1 MSTHIEAK
9 KGEIAETVLMP
20 GDPLRAKFIAENFLE
35 DAKLYNSVRNA
46 FGYTG
51 TYQGHPIS
59 VQASGMGIPSI
70 SIYANELMNEYE
82 VQNLIRVG
90 TAGSMSTEVNV
101 RDIVIG
107 SGASTDSGIIQTT
120 FGAGMYY
127 APIADYEL
135 LSSAVE
141 TAKAKNLNYHVGN
154 VLSADRFYNDEIDNI
169 KLSDYGILA
178 VEMEMAALYM
188 LAAKYK
194 RHALG
199 ILTISDHLI
208 TGESTSAKERQTGF
222 GQMMELALD
231 SVVKVLDK

>member
-1 MSTHIEAK
+1 MSTHIAAQA
-9 KGEIAETVLMP
+9 GEIAPTVLMP

-51 TYQGHPIS
+51 TYKGQPIS

-70 SIYANELMNEYE
+70 SIYANELMRDYD

-90 TAGSMSTEVNV
+90 TAGGMSPDIHV

-107 SGASTDSGIIQTT
+107 MGASTDSGIIQTT
-120 FGAGMYY
+120 FGAGLYY
-127 APIADYEL
+127 APIANYEL

-141 TAKAKNLNYHVGN
+141 TAKEKGLNYHVGN
-154 VLSADRFYNDEIDNI
+154 VLSADRFYNEEIDNV
-169 KLSDYGILA
+169 KLVDYGVMA

-188 LAAKYK
+188 LAAKYN
-194 RHALG
+194 RRALG
-199 ILTISDHLI
+199 ILSISDHLA
-208 TGESTSAKERQTGF
+208 TGEATTAQERETGL
-222 GQMMELALD
+222 GQMIELALD
-231 SVVKVLDK
+231 SVVKTL

>member
-1 MSTHIEAK
+1 MSTHIAAQA
-9 KGEIAETVLMP
+9 GEIAPTVLMP

-51 TYQGHPIS
+51 TYKGQPIS

-70 SIYANELMNEYE
+70 SIYANELMRDYD

-90 TAGSMSTEVNV
+90 TAGGMSPDIHV

-107 SGASTDSGIIQTT
+107 MGASTDSGIIQTT
-120 FGAGMYY
+120 FGAGLYY
-127 APIADYEL
+127 APIANYEL

-141 TAKAKNLNYHVGN
+141 TAKEKGLNYHVGN
-154 VLSADRFYNDEIDNI
+154 VLSADRFYNEEIDNV
-169 KLSDYGILA
+169 KLVDYGVMA

-188 LAAKYK
+188 LAAKYN
-194 RHALG
+194 RRALG
-199 ILTISDHLI
+199 ILSISDHLV
-208 TGESTSAKERQTGF
+208 TGEATTAQERETGL
-222 GQMMELALD
+222 GQMIELALD
-231 SVVKVLDK
+231 SVVKTL

>member
-9 KGEIAETVLMP
+9 PGDIAETVLMP
-20 GDPLRAKFIAENFLE
+20 GDPLRAKFIAETYFENPVR
-35 DAKLYNSVRNA
+35 YNTVRNA

-51 TYQGHPIS
+51 TYHGQRVS

-70 SIYANELMNEYE
+70 SIYATELMRDYG

-90 TAGSMSTEVNV
+90 TAGAVSQDVHV

-107 SGASTDSGIIQTT
+107 QAASTDSGIIQST
-120 FGAGMYY
+120 FGAGIYY
-127 APIADYEL
+127 APIADYNL
-135 LSSAVE
+135 LSAAVS
-141 TAKAKNLNYHVGN
+141 TAQEKQLKFHVGN
-154 VLSADRFYNDEIDNI
+154 VFAADRFYNDEIDNE
-169 KLSDYGILA
+169 KLADYGIMA

-199 ILTISDHLI
+199 ILTISDHIL
-208 TGESTSAKERQTGF
+208 TGEATTAQERQTGF
-222 GQMMELALD
+222 GQMIELALD
-231 SVVKVLDK
+231 SVLQTL

>member
-1 MSTHIEAK
+1 MSTHIAAQA
-9 KGEIAETVLMP
+9 GEIAPTVLMP

-51 TYQGHPIS
+51 TYKGKPIS

-70 SIYANELMNEYE
+70 SIYANELMRDYD

-90 TAGSMSTEVNV
+90 TAGGMSPDIHV

-107 SGASTDSGIIQTT
+107 MGASTDSGIIQTT
-120 FGAGMYY
+120 FGAGLYY
-127 APIADYEL
+127 APIANYEL

-141 TAKAKNLNYHVGN
+141 TAKEKGLNYHVGN
-154 VLSADRFYNDEIDNI
+154 VLSADRFYNEEIDNV
-169 KLSDYGILA
+169 KLDDYGVMA

-188 LAAKYK
+188 LAAKYN
-194 RHALG
+194 RRALG
-199 ILTISDHLI
+199 ILSISDHLV
-208 TGESTSAKERQTGF
+208 TGEATTAQERETGL
-222 GQMMELALD
+222 GQMIELALD
-231 SVVKVLDK
+231 SVVKTL

>member
-1 MSTHIEAK
+1 MSTHIAAQA
-9 KGEIAETVLMP
+9 GEIAPTVLMP

-51 TYQGHPIS
+51 TYKGQPIS

-70 SIYANELMNEYE
+70 SIYANELMRDYD

-90 TAGSMSTEVNV
+90 TAGGMSPDIHV

-107 SGASTDSGIIQTT
+107 MGASTDSGIIQTT
-120 FGAGMYY
+120 FGAGLYY
-127 APIADYEL
+127 APIANYEL

-141 TAKAKNLNYHVGN
+141 TAKEKGLNYHVGN
-154 VLSADRFYNDEIDNI
+154 VLSADRFYNEEIDNV
-169 KLSDYGILA
+169 KLVDYGVMA

-188 LAAKYK
+188 LAAKYN
-194 RHALG
+194 RRALG
-199 ILTISDHLI
+199 ILSISDHLV
-208 TGESTSAKERQTGF
+208 TGEATTAQERETGL
-222 GQMMELALD
+222 GQMIKLALD
-231 SVVKVLDK
+231 SVVKTL

>member
-1 MSTHIEAK
+1 MSTHIAAQA
-9 KGEIAETVLMP
+9 GEIAPTVLMP

-51 TYQGHPIS
+51 TYKGQPIS

-70 SIYANELMNEYE
+70 SIYANELMRDYD

-90 TAGSMSTEVNV
+90 TAGGMSPDIHV

-107 SGASTDSGIIQTT
+107 MGASTDSGIIQTT
-120 FGAGMYY
+120 FGAGLYY
-127 APIADYEL
+127 APIANYEL

-141 TAKAKNLNYHVGN
+141 TAKEKGLNYHVGN
-154 VLSADRFYNDEIDNI
+154 VLSADRFYNEEIDNV
-169 KLSDYGILA
+169 KLVDYGLMA

-188 LAAKYK
+188 LAAKYN
-194 RHALG
+194 RRALG
-199 ILTISDHLI
+199 ILSISDHLV
-208 TGESTSAKERQTGF
+208 TGEATTAQERETGL
-222 GQMMELALD
+222 GQMIELALD
-231 SVVKVLDK
+231 SVVKTL